1 MAIETEP
8 CASCKLYTKGFNDS
22 MERMKKGEVIGLGM
36 LQFYL
41 GKMIDY
47 PVERELEEAIRG
59 SCRTCSNFSVYNK
72 NTLTELKDT
81 IDLVD
86 NFSSFIPEETQ
97 SDILKE
103 IAEIYNHVRKF
114 VEEQNAKMKSG
125 VLLV

>member
-22 MERMKKGEVIGLGM
+22 MELMKKGEVIGLG
-36 LQFYL
+36 
-41 GKMIDY
+41 
-47 PVERELEEAIRG
+47 RELEEAIRG